1 VTEVAQQSEW
11 PYLRAGLIAVS
22 ALIGAALIAW
32 GVQTARYEDRG
43 FEQVSD
49 CLRFEK
55 GVPFD
60 AVRDPIARSAELGAL
75 RMVIETNGVTMSV
88 AGDAEEAQRM
98 VAAYQAVA
106 GDLGTRLERR
116 GRIVYLWDR
125 RPSTSQRQTLYD
137 CEY

>member
-1 VTEVAQQSEW
+1 VTDLDTRSEW
-11 PYLRAGLIAVS
+11 AYLRAGLALVGALIAT
-22 ALIGAALIAW
+22 ALIGW

-49 CLRFEK
+49 CLQFEK

-60 AVRDPIARSAELGAL
+60 TLRDPIAQSAKLGAL

-88 AGDAEEAQRM
+88 AGDAEEAGRLA
-98 VAAYQAVA
+98 AAYRSVA
-106 GDLGTRLERR
+106 GELGTRLEVR

-125 RPSTSQRQTLYD
+125 RPSTSQRQTLFD